1 MIISVCIVHN
11 ARFVFKW
18 SIVDA
23 DESNDGLS
31 FSQIFEHM
39 KAGLVTGIPVWPWPL
54 QSRAQCNQEPV
65 ESVDVTIESVHV
77 GKNPENLIACTPTL
91 VAARTCSTF
100 GEFVKFSLKIEHPA
114 DCICLHEGQAQG
126 LTAGNQ
132 TAVKDAFSMMMSA
145 ARVAARDSKTLP
157 DPVEERNQLDKLHN
171 KVIAL
176 LKNKKLGWDSSRHF
190 TFVSKLSKIL
200 WYIDGHH
207 STLESRTKKIPEIFR
222 AFCGYNCP
230 EASRHRK
237 RTIDNLK
244 ATVLKSHVC
253 TLQEFLGTTWMDQP
267 EWADVK
273 VRLLEEY
280 TACFICHTV
289 LPPPPTLPHN
299 SIYYILN
306 I

>member
-54 QSRAQCNQEPV
+54 QSRVQCNQEPV

-145 ARVAARDSKTLP
+145 ARVAARDRKTLP
-157 DPVEERNQLDKLHN
+157 DPGYYPQCTDCAGEGKQ
-171 KVIAL
+171 
-176 LKNKKLGWDSSRHF
+176 
-190 TFVSKLSKIL
+190 
-200 WYIDGHH
+200 
-207 STLESRTKKIPEIFR
+207 KIPMR
-222 AFCGYNCP
+222 
-230 EASRHRK
+230 RR
-237 RTIDNLK
+237 
-244 ATVLKSHVC
+244 
-253 TLQEFLGTTWMDQP
+253 
-267 EWADVK
+267 
-273 VRLLEEY
+273 
-280 TACFICHTV
+280 
-289 LPPPPTLPHN
+289 
-299 SIYYILN
+299 
-306 I
+306 